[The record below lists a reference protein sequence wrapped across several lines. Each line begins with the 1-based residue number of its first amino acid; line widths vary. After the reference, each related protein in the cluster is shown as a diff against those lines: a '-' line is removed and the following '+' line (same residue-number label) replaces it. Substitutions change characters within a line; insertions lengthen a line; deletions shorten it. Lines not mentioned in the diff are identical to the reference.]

1 MTQVLDGAREQGG
14 DLEFLNL
21 FKSHKEF
28 KGGKITA
35 IVRDADDKRFLVFGE
50 NGGGRW
56 MVTDDW
62 FEKHKPERGGYLVL
76 YRDGYIS
83 YSPAEAFED
92 GNNRVSMNDKELKT
106 SYDIMA
112 LCASRGM
119 TLAEVD
125 NTMQHVH
132 LRLQEQERVSRAAVE
147 LKSVEDFKS

>member
-1 MTQVLDGAREQGG
+1 
-14 DLEFLNL
+14 
-21 FKSHKEF
+21 
-28 KGGKITA
+28 
-35 IVRDADDKRFLVFGE
+35 
-50 NGGGRW
+50 
-56 MVTDDW
+56 TDDW